1 MSTQTFSKVSCIVS
15 LYSKSNGELTFENFY
30 QLAEISSAMSTKIS
44 SSSNLK
50 AESPVSILYRTF
62 WLQYRALLQEY
73 RALLREYRALLREYR
88 ALLRIQ
94 WVQRSLTLQIWR
106 QCRRS
111 LSYTGLF
118 CGNIGLFCGNIG
130 LFYGNIGLFCGMST
144 NISSSPNSRAMSP
157 VSFYLI

>member
-1 MSTQTFSKVSCIVS
+1 
-15 LYSKSNGELTFENFY
+15 
-30 QLAEISSAMSTKIS
+30 MSTKIS

-73 RALLREYRALLREYR
+73 RALLREYRALLREYM

-94 WVQRSLTLQIWR
+94 WIQRSLPLQIRRKW
-106 QCRRS
+106 RRS

-118 CGNIGLFCGNIG
+118 CGNIGLFCGS
-130 LFYGNIGLFCGMST
+130 IGLFCG
-144 NISSSPNSRAMSP
+144 NIWLFCGYNEYKDLFLFKFEGNVAGFFLSNIGLVNGNAGLFCGNIGLQKYRALLRE
-157 VSFYLI
+157 YRAL